1 MKGAEREKNN
11 DIKYAKMKANKNVSY
26 KSKFGDK

>member
-11 DIKYAKMKANKNVSY
+11 DIKYAKTKASKNVPY
-26 KSKFGDK
+26 KSKFGHK